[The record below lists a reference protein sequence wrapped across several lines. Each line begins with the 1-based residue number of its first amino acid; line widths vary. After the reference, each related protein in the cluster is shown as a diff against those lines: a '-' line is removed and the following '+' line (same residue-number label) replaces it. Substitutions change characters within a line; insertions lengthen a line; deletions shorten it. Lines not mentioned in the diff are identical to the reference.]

1 LSEVLKALPL
11 AGRRVLVTRAV
22 QQAGKL
28 SDGLKALGAEPV
40 EVPVLEIRPPESFA
54 ALDEALRKLDAG
66 RDAQRF
72 DWLILTSA
80 NTVAAVVERC
90 RLLDLDVSEMKELRV
105 AAVGSATAEA
115 ARKADFR
122 VTVVPDSYNSEG
134 VVAAL
139 GDSILGKRVL
149 LARAKVARD
158 VIPDALT
165 AAGALMTVVDAYQ
178 TVLPEG
184 ASERLVEALRVGVD
198 AATFTSSSSVRN
210 LAEVA
215 REAGVGFPFPGV
227 KAISIGPVTS
237 ATLKEFGWEA
247 AGEAEVSDLPA
258 LIAAVVTGIGNR
270 ESSPEARSPSSS

>member
-1 LSEVLKALPL
+1 MNEAVNVLPL

-54 ALDEALRKLDAG
+54 VLDEALGKLDGG
-66 RDAQRF
+66 RDSQRF

-80 NTVAAVVERC
+80 NTVAAVMDRC
-90 RLLDLDVSEMKELRV
+90 RVLQLDVSEMKHLRV

-139 GDSILGKRVL
+139 GNSILGKRVL

-184 ASERLVEALRVGVD
+184 SEERLKEALRVGVD

-237 ATLKEFGWEA
+237 ATLRELGWEA
-247 AGEAEVSDLPA
+247 SGEAEASDLPG
-258 LIAAVVTGIGNR
+258 LIAAVVQGIGIR
-270 ESSPEARSPSSS
+270 G

>member
-1 LSEVLKALPL
+1 LNEVANALPL

-40 EVPVLEIRPPESFA
+40 EVPVLEIRQPESFA
-54 ALDEALRKLDAG
+54 ALDGALKKLEGG
-66 RDAQRF
+66 RDSQRF

-80 NTVAAVVERC
+80 NTVATVEARC
-90 RLLDLDVSEMKELRV
+90 RALGLDVSEMKDLRV
-105 AAVGSATAEA
+105 SAVGSATAEM
-115 ARKADFR
+115 ARKAGFR

-139 GDSILGKRVL
+139 GNTILGKRVL

-158 VIPDALT
+158 VIPDALA
-165 AAGALMTVVDAYQ
+165 AAGALMTVVDAYE

-184 ASERLVEALRVGVD
+184 SEARLKEALRVGVD

-237 ATLKEFGWEA
+237 ATLREFGWEP
-247 AGEAEVSDLPA
+247 AGEAAVSDLA
-258 LIAAVVTGIGNR
+258 SLVEAVTLGIGI
-270 ESSPEARSPSSS
+270 EE

>member
-1 LSEVLKALPL
+1 MNEALNALPL

-54 ALDEALRKLDAG
+54 VLDEALGKLDGG
-66 RDAQRF
+66 RDSQRF

-80 NTVAAVVERC
+80 NTVAAVMDRC
-90 RLLDLDVSEMKELRV
+90 RVLQLDVSEMKHLRV
-105 AAVGSATAEA
+105 AAVGSATAEV

-139 GDSILGKRVL
+139 GNSILGKRVL

-184 ASERLVEALRVGVD
+184 SEERLKEALRVGVD

-215 REAGVGFPFPGV
+215 REAGIGFPLSGPAGRV

-237 ATLKEFGWEA
+237 ATLRELGWEA
-247 AGEAEVSDLPA
+247 SGEAEASDLPG
-258 LIAAVVTGIGNR
+258 LIAAVVQGLGIRG
-270 ESSPEARSPSSS
+270 